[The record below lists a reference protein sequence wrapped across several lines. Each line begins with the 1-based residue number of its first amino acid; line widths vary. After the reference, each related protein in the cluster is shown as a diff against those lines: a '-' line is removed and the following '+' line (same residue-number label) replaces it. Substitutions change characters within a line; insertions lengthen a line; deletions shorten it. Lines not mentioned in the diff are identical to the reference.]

1 MTIEKENIGWGGHRK
16 GSGAK
21 KTLPVGAKKRALA
34 MTDEEREKVREFL
47 KKLRSMSNK

>member
-1 MTIEKENIGWGGHRK
+1 MITKKENNGWGGRRK

-21 KTLPVGAKKRALA
+21 KTLPAGAKKRALA

-47 KKLRSMSNK
+47 KKLRSMNNQ